1 MFIAQNLVSSL
12 DLGNLKN
19 FLNLFILKN
28 GTPKKRLDNI
38 HYSKNKKEMS
48 QIQKKDNYN
57 LAQKSRSGQVG
68 FDTFKGDDGQFY
80 FHFNDT
86 NGLPLLF
93 SEGYKTATK
102 RDNGQQSVINNAAH
116 LHRFHHLKDAK
127 GKPFFVLKAG
137 NSQEIARSRA
147 FASDDEL
154 VEQLAFFKDK
164 VTAETATTDKA
175 IPTQDATVATKT
187 VAETAAVDTVNA
199 LQDAHK
205 TATNTATSKQ
215 TVVETTAVDTANAA
229 QKAFVKTSPVVT
241 TTKTA
246 STQVVG
252 FQAVAK
258 ENVSSE
264 KAVEADFTEGSLEA
278 TEPLRQ
284 SFRIDFYQ
292 AAKDKLPQGK
302 ITYLLDGETRTFS
315 GFDVLVMSAFVNS
328 KMPMPMVLKTDKPM
342 SKPITK
348 TEAMPEMMVLEATPK
363 QAASTEAASVP
374 MESGSVLTT
383 SKLGHG
389 NKPNLTVTNKIDQSG
404 AVRENQPFEMRLFP
418 GNDESHHV
426 HAGVPCHAQVY
437 VYDFG
442 TRERLLLLER
452 NVALSK
458 HDRSVAVRVHPF
470 ALPRGSY
477 RLTLI
482 ATTRHN
488 DGSQTNINKWNGS
501 ALVQVF

>member
-1 MFIAQNLVSSL
+1 
-12 DLGNLKN
+12 
-19 FLNLFILKN
+19 
-28 GTPKKRLDNI
+28 
-38 HYSKNKKEMS
+38 MS
-48 QIQKKDNYN
+48 QVQKKDNYN

-80 FHFNDT
+80 FHFNDA

-93 SEGYKTATK
+93 SEGYTTATK
-102 RDNGQQSVINNAAH
+102 RDNGQQSVIKNAEH

-127 GKPFFVLKAG
+127 SKPFFVLKAG

-147 FASDDEL
+147 FDSDDEL

-164 VTAETATTDKA
+164 ATATSMQNAIVATESSVETATIDVAKLNQAILETVGVETSKSNQIIAETATIETVET
-175 IPTQDATVATKT
+175 TQKATKT
-187 VAETAAVDTVNA
+187 AKNLVVPT
-199 LQDAHK
+199 
-205 TATNTATSKQ
+205 Q
-215 TVVETTAVDTANAA
+215 TIAETTAVDATNAV
-229 QKAFVKTSPVVT
+229 QKIIVTTSPIVT
-241 TTKTA
+241 LTKTV
-246 STQVVG
+246 SIQVTD
-252 FQAVAK
+252 FQAVVKDNAP
-258 ENVSSE
+258 SE
-264 KAVEADFTEGSLEA
+264 KATEADFTEGSLEV

-315 GFDVLVMSAFVNS
+315 GFDTQVMRAFVNT
-328 KMPMPMVLKTDKPM
+328 KMPMPMAFKTELKTESVTDKPM
-342 SKPITK
+342 LKPISQ
-348 TEAMPEMMVLEATPK
+348 TEGMPVTMEAEAIFQAVTPDEL
-363 QAASTEAASVP
+363 TDVP
-374 MESGSVLTT
+374 TESGGVLMT
-383 SKLGHG
+383 SKFGQG

-418 GNDESHHV
+418 SNDERHHV
-426 HAGVPCHAQVY
+426 HAGIACHAQVY

>member
-1 MFIAQNLVSSL
+1 
-12 DLGNLKN
+12 
-19 FLNLFILKN
+19 
-28 GTPKKRLDNI
+28 
-38 HYSKNKKEMS
+38 MS
-48 QIQKKDNYN
+48 QVQKKDNYN

-80 FHFNDT
+80 FHFNDA

-93 SEGYKTATK
+93 SEGYTTATK
-102 RDNGQQSVINNAAH
+102 RDNGQQSVIKNAEH

-147 FASDDEL
+147 FDSDDEL

-164 VTAETATTDKA
+164 ATAQT
-175 IPTQDATVATKT
+175 ATVAAATPTKDT
-187 VAETAAVDTVNA
+187 IATETIVEKVAVETSKSKQAIAETVAVDTVQTTQKA
-199 LQDAHK
+199 LE
-205 TATNTATSKQ
+205 TATN
-215 TVVETTAVDTANAA
+215 VVVPKHTIAETTTVDTTNAV
-229 QKAFVKTSPVVT
+229 QKATVTTSPVVT
-241 TTKTA
+241 VTKIV
-246 STQVVG
+246 STQVLG
-252 FQAVAK
+252 FQSVAK
-258 ENVSSE
+258 DNAPSE
-264 KAVEADFTEGSLEA
+264 KATEADFTEGSLGV

-315 GFDVLVMSAFVNS
+315 GFDTQVMRAFVNT
-328 KMPMPMVLKTDKPM
+328 KMPMPMAFKTELKTESVTDKPM
-342 SKPITK
+342 LKPISQ
-348 TEAMPEMMVLEATPK
+348 TEGMPVTMEAEAIFQAVTPDEL
-363 QAASTEAASVP
+363 TDVP
-374 MESGSVLTT
+374 TESGGVLMT
-383 SKLGHG
+383 SKFGQG

-418 GNDESHHV
+418 SNDERHHV
-426 HAGVPCHAQVY
+426 HAGIACHAQVY

>member
-1 MFIAQNLVSSL
+1 
-12 DLGNLKN
+12 
-19 FLNLFILKN
+19 
-28 GTPKKRLDNI
+28 
-38 HYSKNKKEMS
+38 MS

-80 FHFNDT
+80 FHFNDA

-93 SEGYKTATK
+93 SEGYTTATK
-102 RDNGQQSVINNAAH
+102 RDNGQQSALKNAEH

-147 FASDDEL
+147 FDSDDEL

-164 VTAETATTDKA
+164 ATAQTATIATATPMQNATAGTETTVETVVVETAKLKQATAE
-175 IPTQDATVATKT
+175 IV
-187 VAETAAVDTVNA
+187 AVDTVGTTQKV
-199 LQDAHK
+199 LK
-205 TATNTATSKQ
+205 TATN
-215 TVVETTAVDTANAA
+215 VVVPKHTIAETTTVDTTSTV
-229 QKAFVKTSPVVT
+229 QKATVTTLPVVT
-241 TTKTA
+241 VTKTG
-246 STQVVG
+246 STQVIG
-252 FQAVAK
+252 FQPVVK
-258 ENVSSE
+258 DSTPSE
-264 KAVEADFTEGSLEA
+264 KAAEADFTEGSLDV

-315 GFDVLVMSAFVNS
+315 GFDMLVMSAFVNT
-328 KMPMPMVLKTDKPM
+328 KMPMPMVLKMDKPM
-342 SKPITK
+342 PKPIAK
-348 TEAMPEMMVLEATPK
+348 TAATSVTVEAEAVPKEATP
-363 QAASTEAASVP
+363 SESVDVP
-374 MESGSVLTT
+374 TESGGVLMT
-383 SKLGHG
+383 SKFWQG

-418 GNDESHHV
+418 SNDERHHV
-426 HAGVPCHAQVY
+426 HAGVACHAQVY

-442 TRERLLLLER
+442 TSERLLLLER
-452 NVALSK
+452 NVELSK
-458 HDRSVAVRVHPF
+458 HDKSVAVRVHPF